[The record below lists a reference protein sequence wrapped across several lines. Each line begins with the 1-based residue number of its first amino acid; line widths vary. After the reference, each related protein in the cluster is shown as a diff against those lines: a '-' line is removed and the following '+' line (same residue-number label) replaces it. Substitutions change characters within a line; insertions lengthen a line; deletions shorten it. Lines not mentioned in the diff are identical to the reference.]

1 MPLPVRTLSS
11 TPYSAPQPGNQN
23 AGGGLFGGPN
33 INPNLGFGSMTY
45 TPPPTLANPAGGGT
59 AGMTLPNPTNPWGS
73 APAVMTP
80 ELFQKLYGGGGAANP
95 AGGTAS
101 AAQPTGNMGW
111 RNFTFQNPT
120 SPFQQNFNSLAAQN
134 PDAAFSYAFG
144 SRGSPGSAQNS
155 NDLINA
161 MNAQFGG
168 GMGQAALGAY
178 NPGSFEPNSAMSQSL
193 GLPSTWHGA
202 PGVGTF
208 DPTGKAFSFGG
219 QTYNLANQVNTGAT
233 PNSWTLGGVA
243 NGQTPNFGGD
253 MAQGGQGGPS
263 QSNQP
268 GNQGGAP
275 GFSQS
280 PGNFTGGMTP
290 QDYINPAAAWAR
302 GEGLKGVQG
311 TYAGSP
317 YGLNSGAAMKGIGDY
332 LTGSSLN
339 QAWQP
344 GFQNYMQD
352 KGFNYGVATGDRNFQ
367 YQAQLND
374 QTIPFQQQMQMA
386 NLGINGAYGGG
397 DIASKLAAIISQ
409 NALGA
414 GQVGANG
421 TIGGNNAITGALQ
434 QIIQNGMQMGGPQGQ
449 FWQQLIAQMNG
460 MPQGH

>member
-33 INPNLGFGSMTY
+33 INPNLGFGSTTY

-59 AGMTLPNPTNPWGS
+59 AGMTLPNGQPAA
-73 APAVMTP
+73 APAPSAAGPQYGTGFTRGAAGWQPTTLTQNPGESIYDYGIRAGLDPRDAMSLITLNMT
-80 ELFQKLYGGGGAANP
+80 GGGNMSHQQLVNNYMNVGPIDPRWGQQGVTSP
-95 AGGTAS
+95 AGYVGGKGDPLS
-101 AAQPTGNMGW
+101 PQMAAG
-111 RNFTFQNPT
+111 
-120 SPFQQNFNSLAAQN
+120 A
-134 PDAAFSYAFG
+134 
-144 SRGSPGSAQNS
+144 
-155 NDLINA
+155 
-161 MNAQFGG
+161 GG
-168 GMGQAALGAY
+168 GR
-178 NPGSFEPNSAMSQSL
+178 
-193 GLPSTWHGA
+193 T
-202 PGVGTF
+202 
-208 DPTGKAFSFGG
+208 
-219 QTYNLANQVNTGAT
+219 
-233 PNSWTLGGVA
+233 TLGGVA
-243 NGQTPNFGGD
+243 SGQPPNFGGD
-253 MAQGGQGGPS
+253 MVQGGPG

-352 KGFNYGVATGDRNFQ
+352 KGFNYGVASGDRAFN

-386 NLGINGAYGGG
+386 NLGINGAYGGA

-414 GQVGANG
+414 GQVGASG
-421 TIGGNNAITGALQ
+421 TVGGNNAITGALQ

-449 FWQQLIAQMNG
+449 FWQQLMAQMNG

>member
-1 MPLPVRTLSS
+1 
-11 TPYSAPQPGNQN
+11 
-23 AGGGLFGGPN
+23 
-33 INPNLGFGSMTY
+33 
-45 TPPPTLANPAGGGT
+45 
-59 AGMTLPNPTNPWGS
+59 
-73 APAVMTP
+73 
-80 ELFQKLYGGGGAANP
+80 
-95 AGGTAS
+95 
-101 AAQPTGNMGW
+101 
-111 RNFTFQNPT
+111 
-120 SPFQQNFNSLAAQN
+120 
-134 PDAAFSYAFG
+134 
-144 SRGSPGSAQNS
+144 
-155 NDLINA
+155 
-161 MNAQFGG
+161 
-168 GMGQAALGAY
+168 
-178 NPGSFEPNSAMSQSL
+178 
-193 GLPSTWHGA
+193 
-202 PGVGTF
+202 
-208 DPTGKAFSFGG
+208 
-219 QTYNLANQVNTGAT
+219 
-233 PNSWTLGGVA
+233 
-243 NGQTPNFGGD
+243 
-253 MAQGGQGGPS
+253 
-263 QSNQP
+263 
-268 GNQGGAP
+268 
-275 GFSQS
+275 
-280 PGNFTGGMTP
+280 MTP

-352 KGFNYGVATGDRNFQ
+352 KGFNYGVATGDRNFN

-386 NLGINGAYGGG
+386 NLGLSGAQGGAG
-397 DIASKLAAIISQ
+397 LASSLAAIISQ